1 MGQNKDE
8 KKVDYI
14 VNDSMEEMDEA
25 DKILKE
31 LDEIEKKKEKDI
43 SLKVRNLIKND
54 KEAIREYTAKR
65 EQDIPE
71 ESEIEENNETE
82 TDSDVELDVFI
93 ESEPEEGKKR
103 STKSGRNERKT
114 IRNRKQQIRDK
125 KNSFS
130 ENEDSKTEPE
140 DERIEDEAEKEDFF
154 GSLDK
159 RTEQIVNERIRKK
172 QPNRLKPK
180 EKSLQ
185 VTTGFISAIRSLA
198 MADIKNMVV
207 FISII
212 ALTIILFAAMILDKT
227 HTSDKKNQGAFL
239 EMDTTGIVSLFNN
252 YYTALANNDINKV
265 KEYLE
270 ESSDLSDDILLEL
283 FIVTFRTD

>member
-114 IRNRKQQIRDK
+114 IRNRKQQIR
-125 KNSFS
+125 
-130 ENEDSKTEPE
+130 
-140 DERIEDEAEKEDFF
+140 
-154 GSLDK
+154 
-159 RTEQIVNERIRKK
+159 
-172 QPNRLKPK
+172 
-180 EKSLQ
+180 
-185 VTTGFISAIRSLA
+185 
-198 MADIKNMVV
+198 
-207 FISII
+207 
-212 ALTIILFAAMILDKT
+212 
-227 HTSDKKNQGAFL
+227 
-239 EMDTTGIVSLFNN
+239 
-252 YYTALANNDINKV
+252 
-265 KEYLE
+265 
-270 ESSDLSDDILLEL
+270 
-283 FIVTFRTD
+283 